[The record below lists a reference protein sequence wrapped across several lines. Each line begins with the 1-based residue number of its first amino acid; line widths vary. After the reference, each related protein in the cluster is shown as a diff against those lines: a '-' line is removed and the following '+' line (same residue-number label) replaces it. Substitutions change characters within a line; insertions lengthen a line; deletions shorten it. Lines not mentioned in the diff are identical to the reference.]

1 MAGGGWHAQY
11 LFCLFVLLWVAL
23 ILFDSLSQ
31 QSQESLEPVSGG
43 CVWGL
48 FLCDWL
54 YLTGASI
61 PQLAS
66 AGASCLC
73 YTKMLYW
80 EEEGEGC
87 KACPQKI
94 DWKAWRE
101 KVLAGVCVLPFC
113 CWSCPWRLVIERSQ
127 VENWCR
133 KGDETLEREEKHMD
147 SMWLV

>member
-1 MAGGGWHAQY
+1 MSIFSSYFLKLLETLGTRKAACGIGIIQRWHAVQVLAWVGTTSLPQGGRAGGGWHAQY

-73 YTKMLYW
+73 YTKMLY
-80 EEEGEGC
+80 
-87 KACPQKI
+87 
-94 DWKAWRE
+94 
-101 KVLAGVCVLPFC
+101 
-113 CWSCPWRLVIERSQ
+113 
-127 VENWCR
+127 
-133 KGDETLEREEKHMD
+133 
-147 SMWLV
+147 